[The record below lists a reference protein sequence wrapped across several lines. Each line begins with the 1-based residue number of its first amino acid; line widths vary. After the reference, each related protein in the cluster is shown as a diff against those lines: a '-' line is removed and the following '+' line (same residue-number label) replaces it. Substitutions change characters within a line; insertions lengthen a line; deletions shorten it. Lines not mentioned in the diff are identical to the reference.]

1 MKILL
6 DKIASVT
13 KNANLPEKVTVI
25 EKLVVEEGALLVVEA
40 LKNKTIYNQLELVSG
55 RLSTIQKGDIL
66 AVALGNRR
74 ALKGFVGDLPERLK
88 VGDTI
93 HLLNMGGVAGICTS
107 QNVKEVG
114 YALKVKVIGA
124 IAKGK
129 KPLNIKQFSL
139 FKGKKRMESTVPLI
153 LISGTCMDV
162 GKTSVACEILQK
174 GRRKGLHL
182 FAAKLTGVAALK
194 DVEKMKDYGAH
205 KSISFVDGG
214 YTSTAKHKGEIV
226 SITKGAIDYLSQS
239 KPDAIVIEF
248 GDGLLG
254 EYGVEEIL
262 KNADLQNN
270 MAFHIGCAYDPL
282 GAMKIISLC

>member
-1 MKILL
+1 M
-6 DKIASVT
+6 
-13 KNANLPEKVTVI
+13 
-25 EKLVVEEGALLVVEA
+25 
-40 LKNKTIYNQLELVSG
+40 
-55 RLSTIQKGDIL
+55 
-66 AVALGNRR
+66 
-74 ALKGFVGDLPERLK
+74 
-88 VGDTI
+88 
-93 HLLNMGGVAGICTS
+93 
-107 QNVKEVG
+107 
-114 YALKVKVIGA
+114 
-124 IAKGK
+124 
-129 KPLNIKQFSL
+129 
-139 FKGKKRMESTVPLI
+139 
-153 LISGTCMDV
+153 
-162 GKTSVACEILQK
+162 
-174 GRRKGLHL
+174 HL

-282 GAMKIISLC
+282 GAMKLVELCEAMGAPINMMSGPVTDNSVGVNFIEKTLKIPAVNALTQGEKLFRQMMKEMKKRKKI